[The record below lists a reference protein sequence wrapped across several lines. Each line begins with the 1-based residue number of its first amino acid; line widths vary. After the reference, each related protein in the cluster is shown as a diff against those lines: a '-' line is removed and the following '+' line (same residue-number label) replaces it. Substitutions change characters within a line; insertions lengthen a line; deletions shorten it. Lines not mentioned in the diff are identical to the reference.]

1 MKTITK
7 LQKSRQDPPKRVSHT
22 AARIG
27 SNSPQK
33 WFSEKSDIKEIETK
47 MDTILNKLEVFL
59 LIVISKYAV
68 THGLSY
74 SNDEIASKI

>member
-1 MKTITK
+1 
-7 LQKSRQDPPKRVSHT
+7 
-22 AARIG
+22 
-27 SNSPQK
+27 
-33 WFSEKSDIKEIETK
+33 

-74 SNDEIASKI
+74 SNDEIASKYNAVATYVKHILLMSPIGVKSLKQIAKAISILAKYRVWLKDLKE